1 MPYILNIRCLDLNS
15 DTKAYTVNYLPPES
29 SLLPLC
35 IYCSIFIYYLANLGY
50 LTQPMQVSIRAG
62 HLCGLIQMTPVRLR
76 EVHLRFWG
84 HENTQDIGLSIPNGH
99 FLNNTY
105 ELWSPEK
112 AIIPCICISWLLKIE
127 NLMLKMCVC
136 PRLYIHTQ
144 S

>member
-1 MPYILNIRCLDLNS
+1 MKSISVRKQKTLKIS
-15 DTKAYTVNYLPPES
+15 D
-29 SLLPLC
+29 
-35 IYCSIFIYYLANLGY
+35 SIFHMVI
-50 LTQPMQVSIRAG
+50 
-62 HLCGLIQMTPVRLR
+62 
-76 EVHLRFWG
+76 
-84 HENTQDIGLSIPNGH
+84 

-127 NLMLKMCVC
+127 NLMLKMCIC